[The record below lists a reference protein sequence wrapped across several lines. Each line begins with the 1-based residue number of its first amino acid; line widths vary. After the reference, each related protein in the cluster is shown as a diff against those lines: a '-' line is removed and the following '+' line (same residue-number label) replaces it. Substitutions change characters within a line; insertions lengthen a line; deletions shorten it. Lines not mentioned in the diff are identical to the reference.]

1 MTEKLLRKQLKA
13 YFGNRVLWIEPAP
26 GSTNG
31 LPDCLLAF
39 HGHLVPCELKSDG
52 GKMRPS
58 QKRVNRMLYENGIN
72 AVVLEHKG
80 GQSFWCHFFGGIDVG
95 RQYAS
100 FNGMRAFDGTMKEI
114 LK

>member
-1 MTEKLLRKQLKA
+1 MMSEKLLRKQLKA
-13 YFGNRVLWIEPAP
+13 HFGERVLWIEPAP

-31 LPDCLLAF
+31 LPDCFLVF

-58 QKRVNRMLYENGIN
+58 QKRVNRMLYKNGVL

-80 GQSFWCHFFGGIDVG
+80 GQSFRCHFGGKDVG
-95 RQYAS
+95 CRADTFKDMQ
-100 FNGMRAFDGTMKEI
+100 AFDDTMKGI
-114 LK
+114 LS